1 MYTFILRNTLIKI
14 PKDEFFSLTDEPWYI
29 SNLLK
34 YSTDSTDELYIN
46 EDDGVFVSIIESLRY
61 KDLIILNTVNPTLMY
76 YLADKW
82 CLPQWLLDKLKHKM
96 DECKIENILSKYLD
110 QSLNHNIKKCINCE
124 EGIHI
129 NESIN
134 SSCSFHTGNIIYS
147 RDEAVWNCC
156 YGPLTSIGCKI
167 GYHISETPSWYL
179 IKPALDELKKLI
191 INRDK

>member
-34 YSTDSTDELYIN
+34 YSKDSNDELYIN
-46 EDDGVFVSIIESLRY
+46 EDDGVFMSIIESLRY

-76 YLADKW
+76 YLSDKW

-96 DECKIENILSKYLD
+96 NESKLENIVSKYLD
-110 QSLNHNIKKCINCE
+110 QSLNPDVKKCINCQ
-124 EGIHI
+124 EGFHI
-129 NESIN
+129 NENNN
-134 SSCSFHTGNIIYS
+134 SSCSFHTGHIIYS

-156 YGPLTSIGCKI
+156 YEPRTSIGCKI
-167 GYHISETPSWYL
+167 GYHVSETPWYQL
-179 IKPALDELKKLI
+179 KTALDELKKI
-191 INRDK
+191 TINRDN

>member
-82 CLPQWLLDKLKHKM
+82 CLPQWLLDK
-96 DECKIENILSKYLD
+96 
-110 QSLNHNIKKCINCE
+110 
-124 EGIHI
+124 
-129 NESIN
+129 
-134 SSCSFHTGNIIYS
+134 
-147 RDEAVWNCC
+147 
-156 YGPLTSIGCKI
+156 
-167 GYHISETPSWYL
+167 
-179 IKPALDELKKLI
+179 
-191 INRDK
+191 